1 MDKFF
6 IGFGIGLG
14 AAIVDVVLTYKYE
27 DNKYTLVAIAFHWLV
42 VGVLMPFIDFGTAA
56 WVKGLLVG
64 LFLAAPFMIM
74 EIPKD
79 PKAIIPMIL
88 FSPIMGIIIAVLC
101 DKLIP

>member
-1 MDKFF
+1 M
-6 IGFGIGLG
+6 
-14 AAIVDVVLTYKYE
+14 A
-27 DNKYTLVAIAFHWLV
+27 AIAFHWLV
-42 VGVLMPFIDFGTAA
+42 VGVLMPFIDFGTAI

-64 LFLAAPFMIM
+64 LFLAVPFMIM